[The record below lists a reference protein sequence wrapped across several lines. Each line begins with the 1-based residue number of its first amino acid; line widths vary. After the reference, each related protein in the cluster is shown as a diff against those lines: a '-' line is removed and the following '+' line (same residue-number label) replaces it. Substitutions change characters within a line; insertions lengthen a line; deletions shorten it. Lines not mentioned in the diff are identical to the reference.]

1 MNYLFLIP
9 ISISLGGVAL
19 AAFLWSLHTNQY
31 EDLEGAAARVL
42 LPNAT
47 PISPRDKSKN

>member
-9 ISISLGGVAL
+9 ISISLGG
-19 AAFLWSLHTNQY
+19 QY

-47 PISPRDKSKN
+47 PISPRDKSEN